1 MVLTI
6 VRVVG
11 ERGLSINRE
20 SDKAA
25 SLVIGPTSLGMVRV
39 YVEAEGIELPM
50 DFEPAEALEI
60 ANELRTAAEQATVMT
75 PSATSKQPDNGGGNG
90 RDAKSGRKLGDK
102 KHGGGRRR
110 G

>member
-1 MVLTI
+1 M
-6 VRVVG
+6 G
-11 ERGLSINRE
+11 INRE

-25 SLVIGPTSLGMVRV
+25 SLVIGPTTLGMVRV

-60 ANELRTAAEQATVMT
+60 ANELRAAAEQAAAMA
-75 PSATSKQPDNGGGNG
+75 PSAASKQPEGDGGNG
-90 RDAKSGRKLGDK
+90 RGASRGRKRDPK
-102 KHGGGRRR
+102 NHGGGRRR

>member
-1 MVLTI
+1 M
-6 VRVVG
+6 
-11 ERGLSINRE
+11 SINKE

-60 ANELRTAAEQATVMT
+60 ANELRAAAEQAAAMA
-75 PSATSKQPDNGGGNG
+75 PSAAPKQPESDGGNG
-90 RDAKSGRKLGDK
+90 RGGKRGRKRDPK
-102 KHGGGRRR
+102 KHGGGRRS